1 MAKQLSLFDTEGPSD
16 APTPSPTLASS
27 PLEPGQPVQGAL
39 FDESFTGSLVLPEVP
54 LEEGYRIVD
63 TEAELGALAAT
74 LADAGRFA
82 YDTETSSLD
91 VTSAALVGISL
102 AHRPDEAVYVP
113 VSHPSGRGL
122 PVETI
127 AALLGPVFA
136 DASIGKIGHNLKYDV
151 RAMARGGMAVRG
163 LAFDTLIASHLLEV
177 EEDHGLKELARRV
190 LDRPMADY
198 NALTRRGKRRLALR
212 EIPVSAV
219 ANYACA
225 DAQVTWQLYEH
236 YAPQIEAAAL
246 QRVFDLEMALIP
258 IVAGM
263 ESAGIRID
271 VPYLK
276 QLEATMQAQVGALTE
291 EIYAIAGKQFNLNS
305 TPQLGDLLYN
315 QLGLPILKET
325 RTRPSTDE
333 RVLRSLADRHP
344 LPAKILEYRELT
356 KLISTYVI
364 ALAASVNPETGRVHP
379 SFRQMGA
386 VSGRFSC
393 TEPNLQNLPKDTAN
407 TIRRAFVAAPGTGLL
422 SADYSQVELRI
433 LAHYTGEPA
442 LLQSF
447 AEGEDVHRRTA
458 SEIFEVPREAV
469 TPEHRRVAKSVNFG
483 LIYGMSA
490 PGLAA
495 QLGIPVEQAQEYM
508 DRYFARYPNVKR
520 FMRETIERGIRTGCV
535 ETLLGRRLPASGLQ
549 SKEPRT
555 RSATERRVIN
565 FPIQGTAAD
574 IMKMAMARLGPR
586 LEAFQARLLLQV
598 HDELVLEVPE
608 EELEAVTRVVV
619 EAMEEPPVAEF
630 RVPLV
635 VETKVDGAWS

>member
-1 MAKQLSLFDTEGPSD
+1 MAKQLSLFGPEEPSD
-16 APTPSPTLASS
+16 APAPSPTLAPTS
-27 PLEPGQPVQGAL
+27 LEPGQPVQGAL
-39 FDESFTGSLVLPEVP
+39 FDDSFTGSLVLPDVP
-54 LEEGYRIVD
+54 LEEGCRIVE
-63 TEAELGALAAT
+63 TEAELRALAAVLT
-74 LADAGRFA
+74 DAGRFA

-102 AHRPDEAVYVP
+102 SHRSDEAVYVP
-113 VSHPSGRGL
+113 VTHPSGRGL
-122 PVETI
+122 PAETI
-127 AALLGPVFA
+127 AAILGPLFA
-136 DASIGKIGHNLKYDV
+136 DPAVGKVGHNLKYDI
-151 RAMARGGMAVRG
+151 RALARAGMPVRG

-177 EEDHGLKELARRV
+177 EEDHGLKALALRV
-190 LDRPMADY
+190 LGREMKDF
-198 NALTRRGKRRLALR
+198 NTLTRRGKRRLELC
-212 EIPVSAV
+212 ELPVSAV

-225 DAQVTWQLYEH
+225 DAQATWQLYEH
-236 YAPQIEAAAL
+236 YAPRIPTEGL
-246 QRVFDLEMALIP
+246 QPVFDLEMALIP
-258 IVAGM
+258 IVAAM

-276 QLEATMQAQVGALTE
+276 QLEETMQVQVRALTE

-305 TPQLGDLLYN
+305 TPQLANLLYN
-315 QLGLPILKET
+315 ELGLPALKQT

-333 RVLRSLADRHP
+333 SVLRTLADRHP

-356 KLISTYVI
+356 KLISTYVV

-407 TIRRAFVAAPGTGLL
+407 TIRRAFVAAPGTRLL

-433 LAHYTGEPA
+433 LAHYSEEPA

-458 SEIFEVPREAV
+458 SEIFDMPREAV
-469 TPEHRRVAKSVNFG
+469 TPEHRRVAKTVNFG

-490 PGLAA
+490 TGLSAR
-495 QLGIPVEQAQEYM
+495 LGISVEQAQDYI

-520 FMRETIERGIRTGCV
+520 FLRETIERGIRSGYV
-535 ETLLGRRLPASGLQ
+535 ETLLGRRLPARGLQ
-549 SKEPRT
+549 SKEPRA
-555 RSATERRVIN
+555 RAATERQVIN

-574 IMKMAMARLGPR
+574 IMKMAMVRLGPR

-608 EELEAVTRVVV
+608 AELEAVTRVVV
-619 EAMEEPPVAEF
+619 EAMEAPPVPEF